1 MVLDHALERTGQ
13 EFAGAVIDVYG
24 ERWPQVSA
32 TLAAHTPDDVE
43 LTFRDDG
50 RVSRADLLSPAPPS
64 EAALECVA
72 EQHETVNAVER
83 ADQLIEYPFAP
94 QNIGTRPITDVQI
107 GDDERA
113 CQSARS

>member
-1 MVLDHALERTGQ
+1 MVA
-13 EFAGAVIDVYG
+13 
-24 ERWPQVSA
+24 
-32 TLAAHTPDDVE
+32 
-43 LTFRDDG
+43 RDDHHRPVAERLAEPG
-50 RVSRADLLSPAPPS
+50 EHRLGCGEHLADGPVAQ
-64 EAALECVA
+64 LECVA